1 MSLTTT
7 LREKITLTAQ
17 ALLSPRSTRREG
29 SKERDDPALTV
40 VKVRDVTVVNETP
53 ADHMEQRVFM
63 HLEVVR
69 VDGNLLAR
77 FFSDS
82 DRTFHFGSICLEK
95 CRISLSSKDLRT
107 VHVTR
112 DGCDDITKGLSLRVE
127 SAQDAAD
134 LVGALSGC

>member
-1 MSLTTT
+1 MTD
-7 LREKITLTAQ
+7 KADQ
-17 ALLSPRSTRREG
+17 
-29 SKERDDPALTV
+29 ALTV

-53 ADHMEQRVFM
+53 TDHMEQRVFM

-82 DRTFHFGSICLEK
+82 DRTFHFGSICLKK
-95 CRISLSSKDLRT
+95 CRISQSSKDLRT
-107 VHVTR
+107 VYVAR
-112 DGCDDITKGLSLRVE
+112 DGGDDITKGLSLRVKSPQE
-127 SAQDAAD
+127 AAD